1 MQVKFI
7 QFADIKVPKLTES
20 KGELSIMKFGEK
32 NLFPNE
38 LLQMFNKS
46 AKHNAIVLGKVNYIT
61 GQGFGEVKS
70 RPNIY
75 ETWDE
80 LLKKAALD
88 IELFGGCYLEAHWN
102 KEGKVGAW
110 FLVPYHKVRSNKDNT
125 QFTVKDWTSLSRNE
139 EKETIAAFNP
149 KVPEGKQILFYKE
162 YRPGF
167 ETYTLPGYLGSL
179 NYIQTDIEISKYHL
193 STISNGMFAS
203 KMINFFQGLPT
214 EEEQDKIDKGLKNKF
229 TGAENAGSIM
239 VTYNDDPEKAPTVL
253 DLSATDLDKH
263 FDILNKT
270 VQQEIFAGHQITSP
284 MLFGIKTEG
293 QLGGRTEMREAYEIF
308 KSTYCN
314 DKQQNIER
322 LFTEMAGLMGAKQEM
337 KITAVEPIGID
348 FTEAIYKEFAPREW
362 IIEKMGIDLTK
373 YPSTAPQV
381 NPDGAPVVEGMVNDN
396 LKNLTGRQQ
405 QQLLR
410 IVRLFTKGQLTKEQA
425 ALQLKAFGLTD
436 QDINDYLGLDGDP
449 NTDDAK
455 FSSQDEDDRM
465 FIEFSNHG
473 EDKSKFDIIKKRKVF
488 SFADEMVTEL
498 EAEVLDLIKKDK
510 RITAEVIAETL
521 QMETGAVNK
530 VIERLEQ
537 EGRLTAKA
545 KRIGQDVIVERTLTE
560 PLSKITDEKPRTTSF
575 KIMYGYDG
583 PQDSRNRPFCARMMQ
598 LNRLYT
604 RAEIETI
611 SRRLGYSVFDR
622 RGGWYHNPS
631 TDSTTPYCRHT
642 WASFVTI
649 KRS

>member
-20 KGELSIMKFGEK
+20 KGDLLIMRFGER

-38 LLQMFNKS
+38 LIQMFNKS
-46 AKHNAIVLGKVNYIT
+46 AKHNAIILGKCNYII
-61 GQGFGEVKS
+61 GQGFGDIKS
-70 RPNIY
+70 VPNPY

-80 LLKKAALD
+80 LGKKAALD
-88 IELFGGCYLEAHWN
+88 IELCGGCYLEAHWN
-102 KEGKVGAW
+102 KEKKVGEW
-110 FLVPYHKVRSNKDNT
+110 YLVPFQKVRSNKDNT

-139 EKETIAAFNP
+139 EKEVIAAFNP
-149 KVPEGKQILFYKE
+149 AVPEGKQILFYKE
-162 YRPGF
+162 YRPGY
-167 ETYTLPGYLGSL
+167 ETYPLPGYLASL

-214 EEEQDKIDKGLKNKF
+214 EEEQGAIDKGLKNKF

-239 VTYNDDPEKAPTVL
+239 VTYNDDPAKAPTVL

-293 QLGGRTEMREAYEIF
+293 QLGGRAEMRDAYEIF

-314 DKQQNIER
+314 DKQQNLER
-322 LFTEMAGLMGAKQEM
+322 LFTEMVGYMGKKEEM
-337 KITAVEPIGID
+337 KITAVEPIGIE
-348 FTEAIYKEFAPREW
+348 FSEAVYKEFAPKEW
-362 IIEKMGIDLTK
+362 ILEKMGIDLTK

-381 NPDGAPVVEGMVNDN
+381 NPDGTPVVEGMVNDN

-410 IVRLFTKGQLTKEQA
+410 IVRLFSKGQLTKEQA

-436 QDINDYLGLDGDP
+436 SEVNDYLGLDDDP
-449 NTDDAK
+449 LTDDAK

-473 EDKSKFDIIKKRKVF
+473 EDRSKFDIIKKRKVF

-510 RITAEVIAETL
+510 RITPEVIAETL
-521 QMETGAVNK
+521 KMEPSAVLK
-530 VIERLEQ
+530 VMDRLEQ
-537 EGRLTAKA
+537 DGRLTAKT
-545 KRIGQDVIVERTLTE
+545 KRIGQDVVIERTLTE
-560 PLSKITDEKPRTTSF
+560 PLSKITDEKPRTTAF

-583 PQDSRNRPFCARMMQ
+583 PQDSRNRPFCARMME

-611 SRRLGYSVFDR
+611 SRRLGYSVFNR

-631 TDSTTPYCRHT
+631 TDTTTPYCRHT
-642 WASFVTI
+642 WVSLVVI
-649 KRS
+649 NRK

>member
-7 QFADIKVPKLTES
+7 QFADIKVPKLVES
-20 KGELSIMKFGEK
+20 RGELSIMRFGEK
-32 NLFPNE
+32 NLFPND

-61 GQGFGEVKS
+61 GQGFGETES
-70 RPNIY
+70 DPNPF

-88 IELFGGCYLEAHWN
+88 IELFGGCYLEAHWQD
-102 KEGKVGAW
+102 KKVAHW
-110 FLVPYHKVRSNKDNT
+110 YLVPYQKVRSNKDNT
-125 QFTVKDWTSLSRNE
+125 QFTVKDWTSLSRTE

-149 KVPEGKQILFYKE
+149 KMPEGKQILFYKE

-167 ETYTLPGYLGSL
+167 ETYTLPGYLGCL

-193 STISNGMFAS
+193 STITNGMFAS

-214 EEEQDKIDKGLKNKF
+214 EEEQKGIDKGLKEKF

-239 VTYNDDPEKAPTVL
+239 VTYNDDPAKAPTVL

-322 LFTEMAGLMGAKQEM
+322 LFTDMVGYMGKKQEM

-348 FTEAIYKEFAPREW
+348 FSEAIYKEFAPREW

-373 YPSTAPQV
+373 YPSTAPKV
-381 NPDGAPVVEGMVNDN
+381 NPDGTPVVEDMVNDN

-410 IVRLFTKGQLTKEQA
+410 IVRLFSKGQLTKAQA
-425 ALQLKAFGLTD
+425 AMQLKAFGLTD
-436 QDINDYLGLDGDP
+436 QQVNDYLGLDDDP
-449 NTDDAK
+449 LTDDAK

-473 EDKSKFDIIKKRKVF
+473 EDRSKFDIIKKRKVF

-521 QMETGAVNK
+521 GTTAAGAQKIIDN
-530 VIERLEQ
+530 LENI
-537 EGRLTAKA
+537 GRLTSKA
-545 KRIGQDVIVERTLTE
+545 KRIGQDVIIERTLTE
-560 PLSKITDEKPRTTSF
+560 PLSKITDEKPRTSTF

-583 PQDSRNRPFCARMMQ
+583 PQDSRNRPFCARMME

-631 TDSTTPYCRHT
+631 TDETTPYCRHT
-642 WASFVTI
+642 WTSFVTI
-649 KRS
+649 KRK

>member
-7 QFADIKVPKLTES
+7 QFADIKVPKLIES
-20 KGELSIMKFGEK
+20 RGELSIMRFGEK

-46 AKHNAIVLGKVNYIT
+46 AKHNAIILGKVNYIM
-61 GQGFGEVKS
+61 GQGFGETKS
-70 RPNIY
+70 KPNPL

-80 LLKKAALD
+80 LGKKSSLD
-88 IELFGGCYLEAHWN
+88 IEINGGCYLEAHWN
-102 KEGKVGAW
+102 AEKKVGAW
-110 FLVPYHKVRSNKDNT
+110 YLVPYHKVRSNKDNT

-139 EKETIAAFNP
+139 PKEIIPAFNP
-149 KVPEGKQILFYKE
+149 NVPEGKQILFYKE

-193 STISNGMFAS
+193 STITNGMFAS

-214 EEEQDKIDKGLKNKF
+214 EDEQKDIDKGLKNKF

-239 VTYNDDPEKAPTVL
+239 VTYNDDPAKAPTVL

-322 LFTEMAGLMGAKQEM
+322 LFTEMVGYMGKNQEM

-348 FTEAIYKEFAPREW
+348 FSEAIYKEFAPREW

-381 NPDGAPVVEGMVNDN
+381 NPDGTVVEDMVNDN

-410 IVRLFTKGQLTKEQA
+410 IVRLFSKGQLTKAQA
-425 ALQLKAFGLTD
+425 AMQLKAFGLTD
-436 QDINDYLGLDGDP
+436 QQVNDYLGLDDDP
-449 NTDDAK
+449 LTDDAK

-473 EDKSKFDIIKKRKVF
+473 EDRSKFDIIKKRKVF

-521 QMETGAVNK
+521 KMEPGAVNK
-530 VIERLEQ
+530 VIDKLEQ
-537 EGRLTAKA
+537 DGRLTAKA
-545 KRIGQDVIVERTLTE
+545 KRIGKDVIIERTLTE
-560 PLSKITDEKPRTTSF
+560 PLSKITDEKPRTSTF
-575 KIMYGYDG
+575 KIMYGYEG
-583 PQDSRNRPFCARMMQ
+583 PQDSRNRPFCARMME

-631 TDSTTPYCRHT
+631 TNTTTPYCRHT
-642 WASFVTI
+642 WTSFVTI
-649 KRS
+649 KRT